1 MFSIV
6 AGVPYEML
14 SGNYEGLNYSTGR
27 MVRNDFAQQLRP
39 VAGRHVRYFCMKRF
53 SGTWSVKPIS
63 KI

>member
-1 MFSIV
+1 
-6 AGVPYEML
+6 
-14 SGNYEGLNYSTGR
+14 

-39 VAGRHVRYFCMKRF
+39 VAGRHARYFCMKRF